1 MIRQGTGGVVSGVA
15 IGTALGVA
23 ILVCLAPSALAKDYE
38 DRIGAQPG
46 GRLRVDLQSGSVEV
60 ESHDEPEVQ
69 VDAHVGGVGSRSLD
83 FELTG
88 NGVDVS
94 FSASVRGWAHLLGG
108 ARVRVRLKVPERYD
122 VDIRT
127 HGGSIEV
134 KEIRG
139 QVVARTSGGSVEA
152 DEIEGNVDLR
162 TSGGSIEAKEIRGN
176 LVARTS
182 GGRIRA
188 SEISG
193 DVEARTSGGPITIKD
208 VTGSVDLHTSGG
220 GISVRF
226 SGDPEGRVETSGG
239 SIEAEFPEDAGADL
253 DARTSG
259 GRVEIEHG
267 ILVRGGMGRSKVVG
281 EINGGGRELR
291 LRTSGGNIRVRAR

>member
-1 MIRQGTGGVVSGVA
+1 MIRQGTGGVASGIA
-15 IGTALGVA
+15 IGMALGVA

-88 NGVDVS
+88 NGVDVT
-94 FSASVRGWAHLLGG
+94 FSASVRGWAQLLGG

-122 VDIRT
+122 VDVRT

-139 QVVARTSGGSVEA
+139 QVVARTSGGSIEV
-152 DEIEGNVDLR
+152 DEIEGDVDLR
-162 TSGGSIEAKEIRGN
+162 TSGGPIEAKEIHGN

-193 DVEARTSGGPITIKD
+193 DVEAQTSGGPIKIKD
-208 VTGSVDLHTSGG
+208 VAGGVDLHTSGG

-226 SGDPEGRVETSGG
+226 TDDPEGQLETSGG
-239 SIEAEFPEDAGADL
+239 SIEVEFPEDAGVDL

-259 GRVEIEHG
+259 GRVEVEHD
-267 ILVRGGMGRSKVVG
+267 ITVRGELDRSRVVG
-281 EINGGGRELR
+281 TINGGGGTLR
-291 LRTSGGNIRVRAR
+291 LRTSGGHIRVRAR